1 MMLRQ
6 LLIPEI
12 KELIGLGDYASI
24 KGVIHLWPAVE
35 TSDLI
40 SSLENKKDKIILFR
54 LLNKGY
60 AADVFS
66 ELNITQQKII
76 INSMKEREIS
86 NLLDDMEPDDRT
98 SLFEELPSFLTK
110 RILKLMNEDERK
122 TSIMLLG
129 YPKDSVGRLMTLEH
143 LEINIHL
150 NVADAIRVIKK
161 DGRDSEIFDIAYIVD
176 DNDKLSG
183 FIDIKTLFFSDAKK
197 KIKDVMKDNII
208 SISVHEDQ
216 EKAVYLT
223 KEYDLL
229 VLPVVDSEDTLL
241 GVITVDDIMDVVEE
255 EYTEDMLKISG
266 LSGSSVNLYED
277 IKNISVFKIYAKRIP
292 WLLILIGINAF
303 STIIIGAFESTI
315 AKYISLV
322 FFMPLLISSGGN
334 AGGQSATL
342 IIRALA
348 IKDISKNDWR
358 PMFVK
363 ECSVSFLIAITMA
376 LSVSV
381 IGFLR
386 AGMMVSLVVGISMI
400 SIVLMGSL
408 IGQSLPF
415 IFSKM
420 NIDPASSSVSLIT
433 SICDIVGITIYLTLA
448 TVLL

>member
-12 KELIGLGDYASI
+12 KELIGLGDYASL
-24 KGVIHLWPAVE
+24 KDVIHMWPAVE

-66 ELNITQQKII
+66 ELHINQQKMI

-110 RILKLMNEDERK
+110 SILKLMNEEERK

-143 LEINIHL
+143 LEININM
-150 NVADAIRVIKK
+150 NVADAMRVIKK
-161 DGRDSEIFDIAYIVD
+161 DGRDSEIFDIAYIID
-176 DNDKLSG
+176 DDDKLLG
-183 FIDIKTLFFSDAKK
+183 FIGIKKLFFSDGKN
-197 KIKDVMKDNII
+197 KIKDVMKDNIV
-208 SISVHEDQ
+208 SISVYEDQ

-229 VLPVVDSEDTLL
+229 VLPVVDSENTLL

-255 EYTEDMLKISG
+255 EYTEDMHKLSAI
-266 LSGSSVNLYED
+266 SGSSSSLYED
-277 IKNISVFKIYAKRIP
+277 IKHTPIWKLYRKRIP

-348 IKDISKNDWR
+348 IKDISKNDWL
-358 PMFVK
+358 PMFLK
-363 ECSVSFLIAITMA
+363 ECSVSGLIAITMA
-376 LSVSV
+376 VAVSV

-415 IFSKM
+415 IFSKI

>member
-12 KELIGLGDYASI
+12 KELINTNDYASL
-24 KGVIHLWPAVE
+24 KDVLHLWPAVE

-66 ELNITQQKII
+66 EMNIREQRNL

-86 NLLDDMEPDDRT
+86 NLLEDMEPDDRT

-110 RILKLMNEDERK
+110 SILKLLNETERK
-122 TSIMLLG
+122 TSLMLLG

-143 LEINIHL
+143 LEIN
-150 NVADAIRVIKK
+150 NNMTVSDAIRVIKK
-161 DGRDSEIFDIAYIVD
+161 DGRDSEIFDVAYVVD
-176 DNDKLSG
+176 DDEKLLG
-183 FIDIKTLFFSDAKK
+183 FIYIKTLFFSDTKK
-197 KIKDVMKDNII
+197 KLKDIMDSEV
-208 SISVHEDQ
+208 ISVSVYEDQ
-216 EKAVYLT
+216 EKAVYLI
-223 KEYDLL
+223 KEYDLT
-229 VLPVVDSEDTLL
+229 VLPVVDSENTLL
-241 GVITVDDIMDVVEE
+241 GIITVDDIIDVAEE
-255 EYTEDMLKISG
+255 EYTEDIHKISG
-266 LSGSSVNLYED
+266 LSGSSANLYED
-277 IKNISVFKIYAKRIP
+277 IKNIPAMKLYAKRIP
-292 WLLILIGINAF
+292 WLLILIGVNTF
-303 STIIIGAFESTI
+303 SALIIDNFQETI

-348 IKDISKNDWR
+348 IKDISKNDWL
-358 PMFVK
+358 PMFLK
-363 ECSVSFLIAITMA
+363 ECSVSFLLAITMA
-376 LSVSV
+376 VAVSS

-386 AGMMVSLVVGISMI
+386 AGMMVSVVVGISMM

-415 IFSKM
+415 IFSKI

-433 SICDIVGITIYLTLA
+433 SICDILGITIYLTLA
-448 TVLL
+448 TILL